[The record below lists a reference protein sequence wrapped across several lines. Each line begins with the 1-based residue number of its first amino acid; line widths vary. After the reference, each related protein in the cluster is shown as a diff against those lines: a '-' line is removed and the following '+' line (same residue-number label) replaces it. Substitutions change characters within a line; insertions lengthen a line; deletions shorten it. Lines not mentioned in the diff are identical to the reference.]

1 MEDVGGFNGADRS
14 CAGDQALKMGGGAG
28 GAGGAGGRRLIVT
41 SDQLLQIKLYVEKG
55 KYLPTDRQGIE
66 VALGGVIEHP
76 DFHWMEIQE
85 LHTKIKVHAGK
96 WLPIESSLLLVGG
109 NLGSFAKTQGKFSAD
124 LVQQI
129 DAMPIS
135 ERVKNYGPIA
145 VDETPFIPFDQLD
158 RAVYEELGGMFQ
170 DLKESV
176 NLSRAPTVELKESIE
191 LFQRELSEQLVPSVK
206 LKINKLNTIDF
217 AVDLIRFR
225 ESLEDIERDIAQAEK
240 EIRTFAIPNVLKSL
254 NPIAVLLEFILVG
267 PEEALMGR
275 GGVEAMQKLRTFEK
289 KRRSLIAMIDGQEK
303 LPGLILSHSNSLD
316 NIYGFMRAASAAA
329 EALVMVW
336 DSVLAEIEKS
346 ASELSLIKEG
356 VSLIRFKQSFSRGI
370 EPWENIKEL
379 AESLLHSL
387 NKAIE
392 DFNKRQ
398 SAG

>member
-14 CAGDQALKMGGGAG
+14 CAGDQALKMG
-28 GAGGAGGRRLIVT
+28 GGAGGRRLIVT

-76 DFHWMEIQE
+76 DFHWTEIQE

-109 NLGSFAKTQGKFSAD
+109 NLGAFAKTQGKFSAD

-129 DAMPIS
+129 DAMPIC

>member
-1 MEDVGGFNGADRS
+1 MEVKVMEDVGGFNGANHS
-14 CAGDQALKMGGGAG
+14 YAGEQALKVSGGVE
-28 GAGGAGGRRLIVT
+28 GRRLIVT
-41 SDQLLQIKLYVEKG
+41 SDQLLQIKLYVQKG
-55 KYLPTDRQGIE
+55 KSLSTEREGIE
-66 VALGGVIEHP
+66 VELGGVIDHP
-76 DFHWMEIQE
+76 DFHWKEVQE
-85 LHTKIKVHAGK
+85 LHTKIKAHAGK
-96 WLPIESSLLLVGG
+96 WLPIESKLLMVGG
-109 NLGSFAKTQGKFSAD
+109 GLGAFAKTQGTFAAD

-129 DAMPIS
+129 EAMPIS

-176 NLSRAPTVELKESIE
+176 NLSRAPTVELKEAIE
-191 LFQRELSEQLVPSVK
+191 LFHRELSEQLVPSVK

-225 ESLEDIERDIAQAEK
+225 ESLAEIERDIAQAEK
-240 EIRTFAIPNVLKSL
+240 EVRTLAIPSLLKGL
-254 NPIAVLLEFILVG
+254 NPVAVLLDFILVG
-267 PEEALMGR
+267 PEEALIGR
-275 GGVEAMQKLRTFEK
+275 GGVEAIEKLRTFEK

-356 VSLIRFKQSFSRGI
+356 VSLIRFKQSFIRGI
-370 EPWENIKEL
+370 EPWESVKEL

-392 DFNKRQ
+392 DFNKQ
-398 SAG
+398 QFAS

>member
-14 CAGDQALKMGGGAG
+14 HTGDQALMVSGGVD
-28 GAGGAGGRRLIVT
+28 GRRLIVT
-41 SDQLLQIKLYVEKG
+41 SDQLLQIKLYVQKG
-55 KYLPTDRQGIE
+55 KSLPTDREGIE
-66 VALGGVIEHP
+66 VELGGVIDHP
-76 DFHWMEIQE
+76 DFHWKELQE

-96 WLPIESSLLLVGG
+96 WLPIESNLLLVGG
-109 NLGSFAKTQGKFSAD
+109 NLGAFAKNQGTFAAD

-129 DAMPIS
+129 EAMPIS
-135 ERVKNYGPIA
+135 ERVKSYGPIA

-158 RAVYEELGGMFQ
+158 RAVYKELEGMFR

-176 NLSRAPTVELKESIE
+176 NLSRTPTVELKESIE
-191 LFQRELSEQLVPSVK
+191 LFQRELSEQLVPLVK
-206 LKINKLNTIDF
+206 LKINKLTTIDY

-225 ESLEDIERDIAQAEK
+225 ESLQEIERDIAQAEK
-240 EIRTFAIPNVLKSL
+240 EIKTLTIPHVLKNL
-254 NPIAVLLEFILVG
+254 NPVAMLLDYIFFG

-275 GGVEAMQKLRTFEK
+275 GGIEAMKKLRTFEK

-329 EALVMVW
+329 DALVMVW

-370 EPWENIKEL
+370 KPWENVKEL
-379 AESLLHSL
+379 ADSLLHAL

-392 DFNKRQ
+392 DFNKQ
-398 SAG
+398 QFAG

>member
-1 MEDVGGFNGADRS
+1 MEDMGGFNGADRS
-14 CAGDQALKMGGGAG
+14 YVGDQVLKMGEGAD
-28 GAGGAGGRRLIVT
+28 GRRLIVT

-55 KYLPTDRQGIE
+55 KSLPTDREAIE
-66 VALGGVIEHP
+66 VELGGVIDQP
-76 DFHWMEIQE
+76 NFHWKEIEE
-85 LHTKIKVHAGK
+85 LHTKIKAHAGT
-96 WLPIESSLLLVGG
+96 WLPIESKLLLVGG
-109 NLGSFAKTQGKFSAD
+109 CLGAFAKTQVTFAAD

-129 DAMPIS
+129 DEMPIS
-135 ERVKNYGPIA
+135 ERVKNYGFIA
-145 VDETPFIPFDQLD
+145 VGETPFIPFDQID
-158 RAVYEELGGMFQ
+158 RAVHEELGGMFK

-176 NLSRAPTVELKESIE
+176 NLSRAPTVELKESIGI
-191 LFQRELSEQLVPSVK
+191 FHHELSERLVPSVK
-206 LKINKLNTIDF
+206 LKIKKLDTVDF

-225 ESLEDIERDIAQAEK
+225 GSLEDIERDIAQAEK
-240 EIRTFAIPNVLKSL
+240 EIKTFAIPQALFHLDPTS
-254 NPIAVLLEFILVG
+254 ALLDFILLG
-267 PEEALMGR
+267 PEEALLGPD
-275 GGVEAMQKLRTFEK
+275 GVEAMQRLRKCERE
-289 KRRSLIAMIDGQEK
+289 RRRLIAMIDGQEK

-356 VSLIRFKQSFSRGI
+356 VSLIRFKQSFSRSI

>member
-1 MEDVGGFNGADRS
+1 MEVNVMEDVGSFNGADRS
-14 CAGDQALKMGGGAG
+14 DTSEQALKAAG
-28 GAGGAGGRRLIVT
+28 GVEGRRLIVT
-41 SDQLLQIKLYVEKG
+41 SDQLLQIKLYVEQG
-55 KYLPTDRQGIE
+55 KFLPTDREGIE
-66 VALGGVIEHP
+66 LALGGIIDHP
-76 DFHWMEIQE
+76 DFQWTDIQE
-85 LHTKIKVHAGK
+85 LHTKIKVHAGT
-96 WLPIESSLLLVGG
+96 WLPIESKLLLVGG
-109 NLGSFAKTQGKFSAD
+109 NLGAFAKTQGKFAAD

-129 DAMPIS
+129 EAMPIS

-158 RAVYEELGGMFQ
+158 RAVYEELEGMFQ

-191 LFQRELSEQLVPSVK
+191 RFHRELSEQLVPSVK
-206 LKINKLNTIDF
+206 LKRNKLNTIDF

-225 ESLEDIERDIAQAEK
+225 ESLAEIERDIAQAEK
-240 EIRTFAIPNVLKSL
+240 EVRTLAIPSVLKGL
-254 NPIAVLLEFILVG
+254 NPVAVLLDFILVG

-275 GGVEAMQKLRTFEK
+275 GGAEAMKKLRTFEK

-303 LPGLILSHSNSLD
+303 LPSLILSHSNSLD

-336 DSVLAEIEKS
+336 DSVLAEIDKS

-356 VSLIRFKQSFSRGI
+356 VSLIRFKQSFIRGI
-370 EPWENIKEL
+370 EPWENVKAL

-392 DFNKRQ
+392 DFNKQ
-398 SAG
+398 QFAS